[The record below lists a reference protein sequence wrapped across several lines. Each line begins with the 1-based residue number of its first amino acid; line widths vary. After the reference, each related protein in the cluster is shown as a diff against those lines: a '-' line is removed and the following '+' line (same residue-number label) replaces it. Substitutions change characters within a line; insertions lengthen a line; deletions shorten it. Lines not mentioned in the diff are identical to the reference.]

1 VKDQPVV
8 CVAAEGLR
16 HDLLELGFDVI
27 DGLSRREAGSVA
39 DAEDVGIDREC
50 LLAER
55 RVEDHVGGL
64 AADTGKSLQL
74 LAGARDLASMFVD

>member
-1 VKDQPVV
+1 MR
-8 CVAAEGLR
+8 VAAERLR
-16 HDLLELGFDVI
+16 DDLFELCFDI
-27 DGLSRREAGSVA
+27 LDRLARGEAGAVA

-64 AADTGKSLQL
+64 AADAGKSLQL

>member
-1 VKDQPVV
+1 MGIAP
-8 CVAAEGLR
+8 EWPR
-16 HDLLELGFDVI
+16 YDLFELGLDLV
-27 DGLSRREAGSVA
+27 DRLSRREAGSVA